1 MHSKTRT
8 LARVAVFSALCVIG
22 SFIPFPSPVGTIAF
36 DSFPG
41 FLASLA
47 FSCWEGALVCF
58 IGHLATSIIH
68 GFPLG
73 LLHIAIAFGMGLA
86 GFLTGFIKEKAGVL
100 PGCVCGVVVNVLLF
114 PLATPVM
121 GFSGALL
128 LTPYLAVASSLNMF
142 LAALIYGILKRVK
155 LVGHNSFNGKN

>member
-22 SFIPFPSPVGTIAF
+22 SFIPFPSHVGTIAF
-36 DSFPG
+36 DSFP
-41 FLASLA
+41 
-47 FSCWEGALVCF
+47 
-58 IGHLATSIIH
+58 
-68 GFPLG
+68 
-73 LLHIAIAFGMGLA
+73 

-121 GFSGALL
+121 GFSEALL